1 MKKLKYQL
9 RTVVP
14 EKDFDGNIVERE
26 VFTKKTVSDNET
38 GRAMAEIEAYNGV
51 IEEFDDGKPEPVKT
65 PTQMDVIE
73 AQVTY
78 TAMMTDTLLE
88 V

>member
-9 RTVVP
+9 RAVIS

-26 VFTKKTVSDNET
+26 SFNWKTVSDNEN

-51 IEEFDDGKPEPVKT
+51 IEEFDDGKPEPKIQ
-65 PTQMDVIE
+65 PTQEQRIAELEE
-73 AQVTY
+73 ALDMLLNGVT
-78 TAMMTDTLLE
+78 E
-88 V
+88 

>member
-9 RTVVP
+9 RTVIP
-14 EKDFDGNIVERE
+14 EKDFNGNIIEQE
-26 VFTKKTVSDNET
+26 SFTWKTVSDNET

-65 PTQMDVIE
+65 PSQLDIIE
-73 AQVTY
+73 AQITY
-78 TAMMTDTLLE
+78 TAMMTDTLLG

>member
-65 PTQMDVIE
+65 PTQEQRIAELEE
-73 AQVTY
+73 ALDMLLNGVT
-78 TAMMTDTLLE
+78 E
-88 V
+88 